1 MPKHCESW
9 HFWLTF
15 LLERCMNKSTHSG
28 AILDCQRKEMN
39 GLGWNFNAERVAL
52 LYIFCLLL
60 LLFSFSWEERQGDV
74 WSTCYKGLRKII
86 CEAVWENQSH
96 VGKVSFEIQAQ
107 KGELGDPWSKLNEH
121 HSRKVQ
127 PFLHILTKGEVKI
140 LALNIFFII
149 FCEPYHR
156 RKLKFSLEFEDFKG
170 TFCYRVVHSL
180 YP

>member
-1 MPKHCESW
+1 M
-9 HFWLTF
+9 
-15 LLERCMNKSTHSG
+15 
-28 AILDCQRKEMN
+28 
-39 GLGWNFNAERVAL
+39 
-52 LYIFCLLL
+52 
-60 LLFSFSWEERQGDV
+60 
-74 WSTCYKGLRKII
+74 
-86 CEAVWENQSH
+86 
-96 VGKVSFEIQAQ
+96 QAQ

-121 HSRKVQ
+121 HSRKVE

-140 LALNIFFII
+140 LALNIFFLI